1 MRGLRSTKGFTL
13 IELLIVVVIIGILA
27 TVLISR
33 FSGVKDSAYLAHCN
47 TLADQVKLAA
57 MAYTAS
63 RIDGAYAATIAD
75 MVKIDPDLSYWV
87 GGASYNDMI
96 VTIAGGAGGVATID
110 HGLITETTKAAV
122 DLTTGVVTPAS
133 ITE

>member
-47 TLADQVKLAA
+47 TLADQIKLAA

-63 RIDGAYAATIAD
+63 RIDGAIPDEIAD
-75 MVKIDPDLSYWV
+75 LELIDPDIAPWS
-87 GGASYNDMI
+87 GGAEYNHMT
-96 VTIAGGAGGVATID
+96 VTVAGDPPVATID
-110 HGLITETTKAAV
+110 HGLITEATKAAV
-122 DLTTGVVTPAS
+122 NLKTGVVTPAS
-133 ITE
+133 LTE

>member
-63 RIDGAYAATIAD
+63 RIDGAEPATIAD
-75 MVKIDPDLSYWV
+75 MVKIDPDLAYWV
-87 GGASYNDMI
+87 DDAIYNNMK
-96 VTIAGGAGGVATID
+96 VTIAGGVATIEHD
-110 HGLITETTKAAV
+110 LITELTNAAV
-122 DLTTGVVTPAS
+122 DLGTGVVTPAS
-133 ITE
+133 LTE

>member
-47 TLADQVKLAA
+47 TLADQIKLAS
-57 MAYTAS
+57 MAYSAS
-63 RIDGAYAATIAD
+63 RIDGAEAASIAD
-75 MVKIDPDLSYWV
+75 MVKIDPDLAYWT
-87 GGASYNDMI
+87 GGASYNDMV
-96 VTIAGGAGGVATID
+96 VTIAASVATID
-110 HGLITETTKAAV
+110 HGLITETTKAAIN
-122 DLTTGVVTPAS
+122 LTTGVVTPAS